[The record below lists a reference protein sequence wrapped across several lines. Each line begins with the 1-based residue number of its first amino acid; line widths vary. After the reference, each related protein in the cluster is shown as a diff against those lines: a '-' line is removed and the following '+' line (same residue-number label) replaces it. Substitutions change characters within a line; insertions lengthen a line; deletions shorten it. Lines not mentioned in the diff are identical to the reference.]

1 MSFFSGHRDE
11 FDLHD
16 EVAALRKEVASLGRS
31 LSKQGARTA
40 RHAQDGASEIYSE
53 LVDAM
58 SSMLPAVR
66 APARRVRNAVQE
78 HPDRALAIAG
88 LATLA
93 VVAAVMWGG
102 RR

>member
-1 MSFFSGHRDE
+1 MPIFSSQHDD

-16 EVAALRKEVASLGRS
+16 EVAALRKEVAALTRG
-31 LSKQGARTA
+31 LSRQGARTA
-40 RHAQDGASEIYSE
+40 RHAQEGASELYSE
-53 LVDAM
+53 FVDAM
-58 SSMLPAVR
+58 SAALPAMR
-66 APARRVRNAVQE
+66 APARRVRRAVQD

-93 VVAAVMWGG
+93 VAAAFIWGS